1 MQQYFH
7 LGAPCWR
14 LKMRTDNPKTAGI
27 PVQNRRKLNVSGSK
41 TGLLRSNHSC
51 NRALPI
57 NTNGIAADMADLRL
71 ALYQPDIPGNT
82 GTILRLAACLGF
94 AVDIIEPA
102 GFDISDRN
110 LKRAGMDYVA
120 AAALT
125 RHVNWE
131 RFEDWRATTGHRLV
145 LASTKAAGRYTDFSF
160 RPDDILLFGR
170 ESAGVPDAVHAKA
183 DARILVPM
191 VEGQRSINVAVSAAM
206 IVGEAMRQ
214 TVWG

>member
-1 MQQYFH
+1 MV
-7 LGAPCWR
+7 
-14 LKMRTDNPKTAGI
+14 DI
-27 PVQNRRKLNVSGSK
+27 
-41 TGLLRSNHSC
+41 
-51 NRALPI
+51 
-57 NTNGIAADMADLRL
+57 RL

-110 LKRAGMDYVA
+110 LKRAGMDYIA

-125 RHVNWE
+125 RHVSWE
-131 RFEDWRATTGHRLV
+131 RFEEWRETTPRRLV
-145 LASTKAAGRYTDFSF
+145 LASTKAAGRYTDFAF

-170 ESAGVPDAVHAKA
+170 ESAGVPDHVHEKA
-183 DARILVPM
+183 NGRVLVPM

-206 IVGEAMRQ
+206 IIGEAMRQ
-214 TVWG
+214 TVWI

>member
-1 MQQYFH
+1 
-7 LGAPCWR
+7 
-14 LKMRTDNPKTAGI
+14 
-27 PVQNRRKLNVSGSK
+27 
-41 TGLLRSNHSC
+41 
-51 NRALPI
+51 
-57 NTNGIAADMADLRL
+57 MADIRL

-110 LKRAGMDYVA
+110 LKRAGMDYIA

-125 RHVNWE
+125 RHVSWE
-131 RFEDWRATTGHRLV
+131 RFEEWRETTPRRLV
-145 LASTKAAGRYTDFSF
+145 LASTKAAGRYTDFAF

-170 ESAGVPDAVHAKA
+170 ESAGVPDHVHEKA
-183 DARILVPM
+183 NGRVLVPM

-206 IVGEAMRQ
+206 IIGEAMRQ
-214 TVWG
+214 TVWI